1 MFSKSLEARRDHT
14 ILIGIRIFFTHFVY
28 NIFMTPSIPGIKRR
42 SKGLEELFPV
52 GRKTGQN
59 FPVHQFN
66 TLFGEYV
73 HRIIYE
79 FGD

>member
-1 MFSKSLEARRDHT
+1 M
-14 ILIGIRIFFTHFVY
+14 
-28 NIFMTPSIPGIKRR
+28 PGIKRR

-59 FPVHQFN
+59 FPVHQF